1 MSFRY
6 VAFLLCALL
15 CSSCDFF
22 SYLKKENGKAV
33 DTVVDFTKVDEFPSF
48 SKCKNLLNEARINCF
63 REEIYKRIT
72 ESLQEYN
79 FVTKNS
85 LDEEVL
91 IDVLINKDGKFV
103 LGKVTASDIVTS
115 QLPELD
121 SIIRLVVEK
130 LPRVSP
136 AMKRGIPV
144 TIKYKLP
151 VKIEVN

>member
-22 SYLKKENGKAV
+22 SYSKKDKGETV
-33 DTVVDFTKVDEFPSF
+33 DTIVDFTKVDEFPSF
-48 SKCKNLLNEARINCF
+48 DKCKNLFNEARINCF
-63 REEIYKRIT
+63 REEIHKRIT
-72 ESLQEYN
+72 ESLQQYN

-103 LGKVTASDIVTS
+103 LGKVIASDEVTN

-121 SIIRLVVEK
+121 SIIKLTLEK
-130 LPRVSP
+130 LPIINP
-136 AMKRGIPV
+136 ATKRGIPV
-144 TIKYKLP
+144 VTKYQLPIKIKT
-151 VKIEVN
+151 E

>member
-22 SYLKKENGKAV
+22 SYSKKDKGKAV
-33 DTVVDFTKVDEFPSF
+33 DTIVDFTKVDEFPSF
-48 SKCKNLLNEARINCF
+48 GKCKNLLNEARINCF
-63 REEIYKRIT
+63 REEIHKRIT
-72 ESLQEYN
+72 EGLQQYN

-121 SIIRLVVEK
+121 SIIKLTLEK
-130 LPRVSP
+130 LPIINP
-136 AMKRGIPV
+136 ATKRGIPV
-144 TIKYKLP
+144 VTKYQLPIKIKT
-151 VKIEVN
+151 E